1 MNISKEISAKIKN
14 LISQIKNISNK
25 MYIHATTNEN
35 IEIVEYFVNLEPDIY
50 MACIKDNKILDW
62 HVIIS

>member
-1 MNISKEISAKIKN
+1 MTPSKEINTKIKN
-14 LISQIKNISNK
+14 LISEIKNISNK
-25 MYIHATTNEN
+25 IFIHSATNEN
-35 IEIVEYFVNLEPDIY
+35 IQIVEYFVNLEPDIY